1 MLENHIS
8 KNSFL
13 FQALTEEEQENIAGG
28 QSEDILG
35 TSNFF
40 FQKTDIETEANNNL
54 NLADDESGSQN
65 TKYTFS
71 QITMA
76 SSTTFRLPNFS
87 FNANSINE
95 FMAKVISGLIS

>member
-1 MLENHIS
+1 MSENNTS
-8 KNSFL
+8 NNSFL
-13 FQALTEEEQENIAGG
+13 FRSLSEEEQESLAGG
-28 QSEDILG
+28 QEEGILG

-54 NLADDESGSQN
+54 NLAEDESGSQS

-76 SSTTFRLPNFS
+76 SSTTFRLPSFSANRNSVNNF
-87 FNANSINE
+87 I
-95 FMAKVISGLIS
+95 AKIISGLTS

>member
-1 MLENHIS
+1 MWENHIS

-13 FQALTEEEQENIAGG
+13 FQTLTEEEQENIAGG
-28 QSEDILG
+28 QSDGILG

-54 NLADDESGSQN
+54 NLADDESGSQS
-65 TKYTFS
+65 TKYTLS

-76 SSTTFRLPNFS
+76 SSTTFRLPSFS
-87 FNANSINE
+87 FNTNSIND
-95 FMAKVISGLIS
+95 FIAKAISGLFS